1 MAAICFR
8 VSGLD
13 PSQGATPG
21 KKRTMRPKLR
31 SAANHPIGG
40 PMSGTFS
47 KSMARNIFYGGTV
60 FFILLFLALT
70 FDSMQTLPK
79 RDNRANLT
87 PAVVAG
93 KKIWE
98 TNNCIGCH
106 TLFGEGAYFAPE
118 LGNVYKRRGPEFIKA
133 WIQSQPTG
141 APGRRQMPNFHL
153 TEQQLND
160 LVEFLKYSSEI
171 NTANWPPNIEG

>member
-1 MAAICFR
+1 
-8 VSGLD
+8 
-13 PSQGATPG
+13 
-21 KKRTMRPKLR
+21 
-31 SAANHPIGG
+31 
-40 PMSGTFS
+40 MSGTFT

-70 FDSMQTLPK
+70 YDSMQTLPK

-87 PAVVAG
+87 PAVAAG
-93 KKIWE
+93 KKVWE
-98 TNNCIGCH
+98 VNNCIGCH
-106 TLFGEGAYFAPE
+106 TLLGEGAYFAPE

-141 APGRRQMPNFHL
+141 TPGRRQMPNFHL

-160 LVEFLKYSSEI
+160 LVEFLKYMSEV